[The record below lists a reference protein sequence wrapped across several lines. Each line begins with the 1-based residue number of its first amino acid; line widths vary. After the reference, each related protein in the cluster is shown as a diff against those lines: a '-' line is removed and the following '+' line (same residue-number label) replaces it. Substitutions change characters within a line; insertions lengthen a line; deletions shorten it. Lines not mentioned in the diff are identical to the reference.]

1 MIIGMDSNKYFGH
14 SMYNQYEC
22 IWNEIWKHQN
32 HPATYN
38 LKCNAKC
45 NETNRIREM
54 QVKCESEIVETYIRQ
69 VKG

>member
-1 MIIGMDSNKYFGH
+1 MDSIKYIGH
-14 SMYNQYEC
+14 SIYNHDSNYTNQD
-22 IWNEIWKHQN
+22 
-32 HPATYN
+32 HPATYK

-45 NETNRIREM
+45 NETNRIKEM

>member
-1 MIIGMDSNKYFGH
+1 MHLKRNLKASR
-14 SMYNQYEC
+14 SSS
-22 IWNEIWKHQN
+22 
-32 HPATYN
+32 TYK

-45 NETNRIREM
+45 NETNRIKEM

>member
-1 MIIGMDSNKYFGH
+1 MDSIKYIGH
-14 SMYNQYEC
+14 SIYNHDSNYKTKFEGNKNQD
-22 IWNEIWKHQN
+22 
-32 HPATYN
+32 HPATYK

-45 NETNRIREM
+45 NETNRIKEM